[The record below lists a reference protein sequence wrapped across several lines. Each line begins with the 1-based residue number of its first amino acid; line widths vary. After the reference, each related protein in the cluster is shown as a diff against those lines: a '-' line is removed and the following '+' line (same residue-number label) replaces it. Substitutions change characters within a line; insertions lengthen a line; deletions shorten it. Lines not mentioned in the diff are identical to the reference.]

1 MFEIRKANTSDALG
15 ISIVNVYTWKLTYAG
30 LIPDEVIDKRIKEL
44 KFLAEKKRATMEIDN
59 DFIVATVDNTIV
71 GFCSYGKSRN
81 ELFNK
86 SGEIKALY
94 VLHGFQGDGIGKEL
108 FLSAINILKN
118 KGFSSVIINCLRGNS
133 SIKFYE
139 YMGAKVVSEQKDEI
153 YGEVIIEDILYLD
166 W

>member
-86 SGEIKALY
+86 SGEIKA
-94 VLHGFQGDGIGKEL
+94 VCFTW
-108 FLSAINILKN
+108 
-118 KGFSSVIINCLRGNS
+118 FSR
-133 SIKFYE
+133 
-139 YMGAKVVSEQKDEI
+139 
-153 YGEVIIEDILYLD
+153 
-166 W
+166 